1 MRLSRAR
8 LYTEVAV
15 TPRLR
20 VVAVGCAAATLLTLL
35 PADALAQR
43 RAVVRSSAPRARVV
57 VRSYYYP
64 RYYAY
69 SPYSYYG
76 LGGWYY
82 GPYYYQQF
90 PPPFYGRYYDGMR
103 GALRLQVSPRDA
115 EVFIDGYFAGTVD
128 DFDGVFQRL
137 HVEPGDHDLELFH
150 PERRTVKQQIYLQPD
165 KTFTVKLDMAPLAA
179 GDPAPVRPAVTQTS
193 SSQNAPDQDRPDAT
207 RDPQDRRPRD
217 LPRRPGAVARQSP
230 RTASEFG
237 AISLRVQ
244 PRDAEVLIDGQR
256 WDGSNDSD
264 RLVVELAPGV
274 HHVEV
279 RKDGFRTYRSDLTV
293 RRGETTTVNVG
304 LATN

>member
-1 MRLSRAR
+1 LNASPRAR
-8 LYTEVAV
+8 LDTEVAV
-15 TPRLR
+15 TVRLR
-20 VVAVGCAAATLLTLL
+20 VVAAGCAAATLLTLF

-43 RAVVRSSAPRARVV
+43 RAVIRQSAPRTRVV
-57 VRSYYYP
+57 VRSYVYP

-69 SPYSYYG
+69 YPYSYYG
-76 LGGWYY
+76 LGGWSY
-82 GPYYYQQF
+82 GPYYYQRY

-103 GALRLQVSPRDA
+103 GALRLQVTPRDA

-137 HVEPGDHDLELFH
+137 HIEPGDHDIELFH
-150 PERRTVKQQIYLQPD
+150 PERRSEQRKVYLQPD
-165 KTFTVKLDMAPLAA
+165 RTFSLKLDMAALAP
-179 GDPAPVRPAVTQTS
+179 GDPAPVRPAAPQTS
-193 SSQNAPDQDRPDAT
+193 SGQDAPDQNQPASAG
-207 RDPQDRRPRD
+207 DPQGRRTRD
-217 LPRRPGAVARQSP
+217 LPRRPGTTRQGS

-237 AISLRVQ
+237 AIALRVQ

-256 WDGSNDSD
+256 WDASNDSD

-304 LATN
+304 LAAN